1 MAQELEVNI
10 NESSFWTSNNE
21 VCPAQL
27 DENPENIT
35 QMDSYV
41 ADASQNDNFLSSWTE
56 DLPHLAGWKGSYVQI
71 DDFNTQDSSL
81 NAQNDKDIQKNKMI
95 VPLYER
101 GYPDFIGEGIFNDD
115 EEVKILSPQQ
125 AEQALDLP
133 RLAGQVS
140 FQKGAQ
146 EGDIPMDFSA
156 MSRNDNE
163 STQDS
168 SLNAQN
174 KKSPL
179 KTELQENLDLPNL
192 IISEIYRLWTTERIE
207 ITNLSDNDFSWKLSL
222 SWAKSSLYTKNLD
235 IPSYDS
241 IILADKAE
249 IWLINDEILAVNN
262 AWFNIADSDEISVS
276 LIYSWNEIDTF
287 NVDKS
292 VVSNNQIPTSKPR
305 PTFQK
310 IYDNWRKIQ
319 ITTEAD
325 SHNIT
330 WSFIANPWKIITKNW
345 NPWIWNW
352 PTDYPYNSENPW
364 TWEQTWSWN
373 NSWIWDETWTWDITW
388 AWDITWEDTDF
399 NLILSE
405 VFYDDDDEWIE
416 IFNIWN
422 GDFFWDLILSWNIFS
437 NDKTYTYQ
445 NIQIPAH
452 DFLIIADSNEMF
464 NFDWDVNILLNDGDF
479 PQFSIP
485 DDQEIQI
492 SLLLSWQQVDW
503 FFAHQ
508 YRVNKRDDYGVS
520 FHKILTQSWPI
531 ITRSVSNEDVNL
543 SDDTYNYANPWVLY
557 TYADEIVDYGISPED
572 SPQDDSSIA
581 DCSNVHE
588 DIMTISEVFR
598 WWSRYDPYV
607 EFSIHD
613 DIMYDY
619 DSLLLSWSL
628 LVQPIIIDLDR
639 ETETYDRE
647 KLQKNTR
654 LILTTKAWALTEA
667 GLITIVYHPDLEFN
681 YYSWE
686 LELYG
691 IDGQSRQVLDIVK
704 ITTWWLEKSNYHDGY
719 VHSCGDNMDNIDN
732 FSPGFDESALKYFS
746 TTSQYNE
753 KIVEKVKY
761 MWWWGGCSCPS
772 KTELCWISSW
782 NVVQTWNSV
791 QTWNVVSS
799 WTNVKDPESDT
810 PMDPSE
816 QTPQNDEN
824 TQDSSL
830 HSEWQDVK
838 IVSLEPKTPESIT
851 LQSFLTYDIDFK
863 NHNYY
868 LKTSTAT
875 TKKYIDWILY
885 SNTIDTFSKSF
896 WFVDAWACVYL
907 YSWDSKLDSYCYSSQ
922 KTEKEQ
928 KEEKSEPFNPS
939 DYQLSITHI
948 DYDPE
953 WSDSW
958 NESITIK
965 SNSSKSLDLS
975 KIKMKVNA
983 TNKKLTWILEPYST
997 TTLKWNFWFPN
1008 STKDNSDVVVILFY
1022 DNHIFSTYTYN
1033 PNKPKVEIPDW
1044 AVKVYS
1050 VIDGDTF
1057 RYRKEDWILQSV
1069 RLLGVDAPESN
1080 TARYRTTECFWKE
1093 AKNYLTNLI
1102 KNQYVTLEFD
1112 SNSAQSDAY
1121 GRMLAYVYLDW
1132 KLVNETLIAE
1142 WYAKEYTY
1150 KTAYSQQS
1158 VFKQAEENAKKS
1170 EKWLRSSAIC
1180 GKSIEEEPEAW
1191 GIDYEKLSI
1200 KISSVIYDPDGTD
1213 SWNEIVQL
1221 NVDNSQIS
1229 TVSSIDF
1236 SDNFSLTI
1244 FPRSEYSTWT
1254 TKTKKLSEFWNFDF
1268 SESPEITLKWN
1279 FWLPNNRATCVSLNQ
1294 WSYTFDTRCYNPN
1307 GPLSEEELVLS
1318 WQVSSSLPNVK
1329 IQSIIPNPSWKDSW
1343 KEEISLL
1350 RTPSQDFPES
1360 LNLLDLS
1367 PDFSLLINWK
1377 TKKKLVWNLVPNQKI
1392 TIKWSFSLPNSA
1404 SCVSLLYKWEEL
1416 DKFCYW
1422 KASDGMKFN
1431 SNNTLVREIPAEEL
1445 AIVKKI
1451 KLVRQ
1456 WDKLCVSY
1464 NKTQFSCKKIPNS
1477 TTEKNKKLLSMQNS
1491 YITQIQKYL
1500 KNNYSMLYYNSELKE
1515 YFDLYSLAKKTIKSW
1530 NYQFERNG
1538 KMIAVNDIDT
1548 LFSEKYELD
1557 SKDYFI
1563 SKNISSALLQFQDK
1577 YTNSLVEKSDLDFL
1591 SLAQ

>member
-1 MAQELEVNI
+1 MKNFRLIVALRLAIFPLILNLSFADELGIETENYVI
-10 NESSFWTSNNE
+10 S
-21 VCPAQL
+21 
-27 DENPENIT
+27 NPEGEKSIKQISINSSS
-35 QMDSYV
+35 QDP
-41 ADASQNDNFLSSWTE
+41 QNDN
-56 DLPHLAGWKGSYVQI
+56 D
-71 DDFNTQDSSL
+71 
-81 NAQNDKDIQKNKMI
+81 I

-101 GYPDFIGEGIFNDD
+101 GYGEAEGIFSD
-115 EEVKILSPQQ
+115 EEEILSPS
-125 AEQALDLP
+125 D
-133 RLAGQVS
+133 S
-140 FQKGAQ
+140 YFQKGAQ
-146 EGDIPMDFSA
+146 EV
-156 MSRNDNE
+156 N
-163 STQDS
+163 TQDFLS
-168 SLNAQN
+168 Q
-174 KKSPL
+174 
-179 KTELQENLDLPNL
+179 TELQENLELPNL
-192 IISEIYRLWTTERIE
+192 IISEVYRLWTTERIE
-207 ITNLSDNDFSWKLSL
+207 ITNISDKNFSWKLSL

-235 IPSYDS
+235 IPSYTS
-241 IILADKAE
+241 IILADKE
-249 IWLINDEILAVNN
+249 DIWLLNDENLVVNN
-262 AWFNIADSDEISVS
+262 AWFNIADSDEILIS
-276 LIYSWNEIDTF
+276 LTYSWNEIDTF

-292 VVSNNQIPTSKPR
+292 TVSNNQIPTSKPR

-310 IYDNWRKIQ
+310 IYNNWRETQ
-319 ITTEAD
+319 ITTELD

-330 WSFIANPWKIITKNW
+330 WNFIANPWKIIIKNW

-352 PTDYPYNSENPW
+352 PIDYPYNSDDSWSWDDSRTWTWNFEWTWYSENPW
-364 TWEQTWSWN
+364 TWDSNIPWSWDISWTWN
-373 NSWIWDETWTWDITW
+373 DSWIWN
-388 AWDITWEDTDF
+388 ITWENSDF

-405 VFYDDDDEWIE
+405 VFYDDEDEWIE
-416 IFNIWN
+416 IFNIWSW
-422 GDFFWDLILSWNIFS
+422 DFFWDLTLSWNIFS
-437 NDKTYTYQ
+437 DNKIHTYQ
-445 NIQIPAH
+445 NIQISAN

-464 NFDWDVNILLNDGDF
+464 NFDWNVNILLNEGEF
-479 PQFSIP
+479 PQLSIP

-492 SLLLSWQQVDW
+492 SLLLSWEKVDS
-503 FFAHQ
+503 FYAHQ

-531 ITRSVSNEDVNL
+531 ITRSASNEDVNL

-557 TYADEIVDYGISPED
+557 TTANEIIDYGISPED
-572 SPQDDSSIA
+572 SSQEEGSSTA

-588 DIMTISEVFR
+588 DIITISEVFR
-598 WWSRYDPYV
+598 WWSRYDPFV
-607 EFSIHD
+607 EFLIHE
-613 DIMYDY
+613 DIEYEY

-628 LVQPIIIDLDR
+628 LTQPITIDLDR

-654 LILTTKAWALTEA
+654 LILTTKAWDLTEA
-667 GLITIVYHPDLEFN
+667 GLITIVLHPDLNFN
-681 YYSWE
+681 YFSWE
-686 LELYG
+686 LKLYG

-704 ITTWWLEKSNYHDGY
+704 IKTWSLEKSNYHIGY
-719 VHSCGDNMDNIDN
+719 IHSCGDNMDNIDN

-746 TTSQYNE
+746 TTSKYNE
-753 KIVEKVKY
+753 KIIETVKY
-761 MWWWGGCSCPS
+761 VWWWGGCSCPS
-772 KTELCWISSW
+772 KTELCWTSSW
-782 NVVQTWNSV
+782 NVVQTGDNIL
-791 QTWNVVSS
+791 TWSQV
-799 WTNVKDPESDT
+799 
-810 PMDPSE
+810 
-816 QTPQNDEN
+816 
-824 TQDSSL
+824 DSSAEA
-830 HSEWQDVK
+830 SEWQTWSIENSLKQEIPEWQAIK
-838 IVSLEPKTPESIT
+838 IVSLEAKTPESIT
-851 LQSFLTYDIDFK
+851 LQSFLPYDIDFK

-875 TKKYIDWILY
+875 TKKYIDGILY

-896 WFVDAWACVYL
+896 WFVDAWACVYI

-922 KTEKEQ
+922 KTEKES
-928 KEEKSEPFNPS
+928 KEEKSDNFYPS

-948 DYDPE
+948 DYNPE

-958 NESITIK
+958 NETITIK

-983 TNKKLTWILEPYST
+983 TNKKLTWILEPYSSI
-997 TTLKWNFWFPN
+997 TLTWSFWFPN
-1008 STKDNSDVVVILFY
+1008 SSKDNSDVVVVLFY

-1033 PNKPKVEIPDW
+1033 PNKPKIEIPQW

-1050 VIDGDTF
+1050 IIDGDTF
-1057 RYRKEDWILQSV
+1057 RYRKEDWSLQSV

-1132 KLVNETLIAE
+1132 KLVNEALIAE

-1150 KTAYSQQS
+1150 KTPYSQQS
-1158 VFKQAEENAKKS
+1158 SFKQAEENAKRSK
-1170 EKWLRSSAIC
+1170 KWLRSSAVC

-1191 GIDYEKLSI
+1191 GVDYEKLSI

-1221 NVDNSQIS
+1221 IVDNSQVS

-1236 SDNFSLTI
+1236 SDDFSLTI
-1244 FPRSEYSTWT
+1244 FPRSEYSTWI
-1254 TKTKKLSEFWNFDF
+1254 TKTKKLSEFWIFDF
-1268 SESPEITLKWN
+1268 SESQEITLKWN

-1294 WSYTFDTRCYNPN
+1294 WGYTFDTRCYNPN
-1307 GPLSEEELVLS
+1307 GSLSEEELVLS
-1318 WQVSSSLPNVK
+1318 WQVSTSLPDVK

-1343 KEEISLL
+1343 KEEITLL
-1350 RTPSQDFPES
+1350 WSPSENSQS
-1360 LNLLDLS
+1360 MLDLS

-1377 TKKKLVWNLVPNQKI
+1377 TKKKLVWSLVPNQKI

-1422 KASDGMKFN
+1422 KASDGVKFN

-1451 KLVRQ
+1451 TLVKK
-1456 WDKLCVSY
+1456 WDKLCISY
-1464 NKTQFSCKKIPNS
+1464 NKTLFSCKSIPNS

-1491 YITQIQKYL
+1491 YIAEIQKYL

-1515 YFDLYSLAKKTIKSW
+1515 YFDLYSTAKKTIKSW
-1530 NYQFERNG
+1530 NYQFKRNW
-1538 KMIAVNDIDT
+1538 KTVPVNDITT
-1548 LFSEKYELD
+1548 LFPDKYELD
-1557 SKDYFI
+1557 SKEYFI
-1563 SKNISSALLQFQDK
+1563 TKIQSLIPEEISSTLLQFQDK
-1577 YTNSLVEKSDLDFL
+1577 YTNLLVEKSNLDFL
-1591 SLAQ
+1591 SLAE

>member
-1 MAQELEVNI
+1 MKTFRLIVAIRLALFPLIFNLSIAQEVEVNTENFEI
-10 NESSFWTSNNE
+10 FWTETVVLESNTS
-21 VCPAQL
+21 V
-27 DENPENIT
+27 
-35 QMDSYV
+35 
-41 ADASQNDNFLSSWTE
+41 
-56 DLPHLAGWKGSYVQI
+56 
-71 DDFNTQDSSL
+71 DSSL
-81 NAQNDKDIQKNKMI
+81 RSEWQEDVDQ
-95 VPLYER
+95 P
-101 GYPDFIGEGIFNDD
+101 
-115 EEVKILSPQQ
+115 LSPQQ
-125 AEQALDLP
+125 AEQASDSSPSKEQNSESEVFSPDRGSGEAERIFSDEEEILSHQLAEQASDLP

-140 FQKGAQ
+140 FKKGAQ
-146 EGDIPMDFSA
+146 EVD
-156 MSRNDNE
+156 
-163 STQDS
+163 TQDS
-168 SLNAQN
+168 PAENLELQIPPL
-174 KKSPL
+174 SPL
-179 KTELQENLDLPNL
+179 IEGGQYVPNL

-207 ITNLSDNDFSWKLSL
+207 ITNISDENFSWKLSL

-235 IPSYDS
+235 IPSYTS
-241 IILADKAE
+241 IILADKE
-249 IWLINDEILAVNN
+249 DIWLFNDENLVVNN
-262 AWFNIADSDEISVS
+262 AWFNIADSDEISIS
-276 LIYSWNEIDTF
+276 LIFSWIEIDTF

-310 IYDNWRKIQ
+310 IYDNWREVQ
-319 ITTEAD
+319 ITTQSD
-325 SHNIT
+325 SYNIT
-330 WSFIANPWKIITKNW
+330 WNFIANPWKIIIKNW

-352 PTDYPYNSENPW
+352 PTDHPYNSENPW
-364 TWEQTWSWN
+364 TWDSNISWSWDIPWTWN
-373 NSWIWDETWTWDITW
+373 DSWI
-388 AWDITWEDTDF
+388 WDITWEDSDF
-399 NLILSE
+399 NLIISE

-422 GDFFWDLILSWNIFS
+422 WDFFWDLILSWNIFS
-437 NDKTYTYQ
+437 NDKIHTYQ

-464 NFDWDVNILLNDGDF
+464 DFSSTHDWNVNILLNEGEF

-492 SLLLSWQQVDW
+492 SLSFSWQQIDS
-503 FFAHQ
+503 FYAHQ

-520 FHKILTQSWPI
+520 FHKILAQSWPI
-531 ITRSVSNEDVNL
+531 ITRSASNEDVNL

-557 TYADEIVDYGISPED
+557 TTANEIIDYGISPED
-572 SPQDDSSIA
+572 SPQENDFPVA
-581 DCSNVHE
+581 DCSNVRW
-588 DIMTISEVFR
+588 DIITISEVFR
-598 WWSRYDPYV
+598 WWSRYDPFV
-607 EFSIHD
+607 EFLIHE
-613 DIMYDY
+613 DIEYEY

-628 LVQPIIIDLDR
+628 LTQPITIDLDR

-667 GLITIVYHPDLEFN
+667 GLITIVLHPDLEFN
-681 YYSWE
+681 SFSWE

-704 ITTWWLEKSNYHDGY
+704 IGAWLSEKSTYTEGY
-719 VHSCGDNMDNIDN
+719 NHRCWIIMDNVMD

-746 TTSQYNE
+746 TTSKYNE
-753 KIVEKVKY
+753 KIIETVKY
-761 MWWWGGCSCPS
+761 IWWGGCSCPS
-772 KTELCWISSW
+772 KRELCW
-782 NVVQTWNSV
+782 NAVETWDAQQPLSP
-791 QTWNVVSS
+791 QQA
-799 WTNVKDPESDT
+799 
-810 PMDPSE
+810 E
-816 QTPQNDEN
+816 QAS
-824 TQDSSL
+824 DSSPSREQNTPFTG
-830 HSEWQDVK
+830 SEISPLTGGVSQSDEGVDTQIK

-851 LQSFLTYDIDFK
+851 LQSFLPYDIDFK

-907 YSWDSKLDSYCYSSQ
+907 YSGDNQLDSYCYSS
-922 KTEKEQ
+922 KTPEKET
-928 KEEKSEPFNPS
+928 KEEKSDNFNPS

-958 NESITIK
+958 NETITIK
-965 SNSSKSLDLS
+965 SNSSKLLDLS

-983 TNKKLTWILEPYST
+983 TNKKLTWILEPYSSI
-997 TTLKWNFWFPN
+997 TLTWSFWFPN
-1008 STKDNSDVVVILFY
+1008 SSKDNSDVVVILFY
-1022 DNHIFSTYTYN
+1022 DNYIFSTYTYN
-1033 PNKPKVEIPDW
+1033 PNKPKIEIPDW

-1057 RYRKEDWILQSV
+1057 RYRKEDWTLQSV

-1150 KTAYSQQS
+1150 KTSYTQQS
-1158 VFKQAEENAKKS
+1158 VFKQAEENAKRS

-1200 KISSVIYDPDGTD
+1200 KISNIIYDPDWTD

-1221 NVDNSQIS
+1221 SVDNSQIS

-1236 SDNFSLTI
+1236 SDDFSLTI

-1254 TKTKKLSEFWNFDF
+1254 TKTKKLSEFWLFNL

-1307 GPLSEEELVLS
+1307 GSLSEEELVFS
-1318 WQVSSSLPNVK
+1318 WQVSSSLPDVK
-1329 IQSIIPNPSWKDSW
+1329 IKSIFPNPSWKDSW

-1350 RTPSQDFPES
+1350 WTPSQDFPES
-1360 LNLLDLS
+1360 LNMLNLS

-1416 DKFCYW
+1416 DNFCYW
-1422 KASDGMKFN
+1422 KASDGVKFN

-1451 KLVRQ
+1451 TLVKK
-1456 WDKLCVSY
+1456 WDKLCISY
-1464 NKTQFSCKKIPNS
+1464 NKTLFSCKSIPNS

-1491 YITQIQKYL
+1491 YIAEIQKYL

-1515 YFDLYSLAKKTIKSW
+1515 YFDLYSTAKKTIKSW
-1530 NYQFERNG
+1530 DYQFKRNW
-1538 KMIAVNDIDT
+1538 KIIAVNDIVA
-1548 LFSEKYELD
+1548 LFSDKYEMD
-1557 SKDYFI
+1557 SKEYFI
-1563 SKNISSALLQFQDK
+1563 SKIQSLLPETISSALLQFQDK
-1577 YTNSLVEKSDLDFL
+1577 YTNSLLEKSDLDFL
-1591 SLAQ
+1591 SLNK

>member
-1 MAQELEVNI
+1 M
-10 NESSFWTSNNE
+10 SDNE
-21 VCPAQL
+21 VCSAQL
-27 DENPENIT
+27 DENPRNETLMDYSDEASEWQGDLELDISNVYSASGDSEKSIEQVEGNI
-35 QMDSYV
+35 Q
-41 ADASQNDNFLSSWTE
+41 
-56 DLPHLAGWKGSYVQI
+56 
-71 DDFNTQDSSL
+71 
-81 NAQNDKDIQKNKMI
+81 
-95 VPLYER
+95 
-101 GYPDFIGEGIFNDD
+101 
-115 EEVKILSPQQ
+115 
-125 AEQALDLP
+125 
-133 RLAGQVS
+133 
-140 FQKGAQ
+140 
-146 EGDIPMDFSA
+146 MDFSA
-156 MSRNDNE
+156 IPRNDNE

-174 KKSPL
+174 DKSPL
-179 KTELQENLDLPNL
+179 QSEWQENLDLPSL
-192 IISEIYRLWTTERIE
+192 IISEVYRLWTTERIE
-207 ITNLSDNDFSWKLSL
+207 ITNISEEDFSWKLSL
-222 SWAKSSLYTKNLD
+222 SWVKSSLYTKNLD
-235 IPSYDS
+235 IPSYAS
-241 IILADKAE
+241 IILADKTE
-249 IWLINDEILAVNN
+249 IWLINDEILSVNN

-276 LIYSWNEIDTF
+276 LMFSWIEIDTF

-310 IYDNWRKIQ
+310 IYNNWRETQ
-319 ITTEAD
+319 ITTELD

-330 WSFIANPWKIITKNW
+330 WNFIANPWKIIIKNW

-364 TWEQTWSWN
+364 TWDSNIPWTWS
-373 NSWIWDETWTWDITW
+373 NSWIWDETWWDM
-388 AWDITWEDTDF
+388 TWEDSDF
-399 NLILSE
+399 NLIISE
-405 VFYDDDDEWIE
+405 VFYDDKDERIE

-422 GDFFWDLILSWNIFS
+422 GDFLWDLTLSWNIFS
-437 NDKTYTYQ
+437 DNKNYTYQ
-445 NIQIPAH
+445 NIQIPAN

-464 NFDWDVNILLNDGDF
+464 DFDWDVNILLNEGEF

-492 SLLLSWQQVDW
+492 SLIFSWQQIDS

-508 YRVNKRDDYGVS
+508 YWVNKRDDYWVS
-520 FHKILTQSWPI
+520 FHKILTQNWPV
-531 ITRSVSNEDVNL
+531 ITWSLSNDDANL
-543 SDDTYNYANPWVLY
+543 SEDTYNSANPWVLY
-557 TYADEIVDYGISPED
+557 TYADEIIDYGISPEN
-572 SPQDDSSIA
+572 SPQEDNSSTA

-588 DIMTISEVFR
+588 DIITISEIFR

-607 EFSIHD
+607 EFLIHE
-613 DIMYDY
+613 DIEYEY

-628 LVQPIIIDLDR
+628 LTQPITIDLDR

-654 LILTTKAWALTEA
+654 LILTTKAWDLTEA
-667 GLITIVYHPDLEFN
+667 GLITIVLHPDLNFN
-681 YYSWE
+681 SFSWE

-691 IDGQSRQVLDIVK
+691 IDGQSRQVLDIAK
-704 ITTWWLEKSNYHDGY
+704 IGAWVSEKSTYTKGY
-719 VHSCGDNMDNIDN
+719 SHQCWIIMDNVMD

-761 MWWWGGCSCPS
+761 VWWWGGCSCPS
-772 KTELCWISSW
+772 KDELCWTTTW
-782 NVVQTWNSV
+782 NVVQTWDMV
-791 QTWNVVSS
+791 WTW
-799 WTNVKDPESDT
+799 
-810 PMDPSE
+810 
-816 QTPQNDEN
+816 N

-830 HSEWQDVK
+830 HSEWQSWSIVDSSEQVLQNDGKQIK

-851 LQSFLTYDIDFK
+851 LQSFLPYDIDFK

-875 TKKYIDWILY
+875 TKKYIDGILY

-896 WFVDAWACVYL
+896 WFVDAWACVYF
-907 YSWDSKLDSYCYSSQ
+907 YSWDIQLDSYCYSSQ
-922 KTEKEQ
+922 KTEKET
-928 KEEKSEPFNPS
+928 KEEKSDNFNPS
-939 DYQLSITHI
+939 DYQISITHI

-953 WSDSW
+953 WSDGW
-958 NESITIK
+958 NETITIQSK
-965 SNSSKSLDLS
+965 SSKSLDLS
-975 KIKMKVNA
+975 KIKMKVNT
-983 TNKKLTWILEPYST
+983 TNKKLTWILEPYSSL
-997 TTLKWNFWFPN
+997 TLTWSFWFPN

-1033 PNKPKVEIPDW
+1033 PNKPKIKIPEW

-1057 RYRKEDWILQSV
+1057 RYRKEDWTLQSV

-1093 AKNYLTNLI
+1093 SKNYLTNLL

-1112 SNSAQSDAY
+1112 SNSASSDAY
-1121 GRMLAYVYLDW
+1121 GRMLAYVYLDE

-1150 KTAYSQQS
+1150 KTSYTQQS
-1158 VFKQAEENAKKS
+1158 AFKQAEENAKKS
-1170 EKWLRSSAIC
+1170 EKWLRSSSIC

-1191 GIDYEKLSI
+1191 GVDYEKLSI
-1200 KISSVIYDPDGTD
+1200 KISNVIYDPDGTD

-1236 SDNFSLTI
+1236 SDDFSLII

-1254 TKTKKLSEFWNFDF
+1254 TKTKKLSEFWIFDL

-1279 FWLPNNRATCVSLNQ
+1279 FWLPNNRATCVNLNQ

-1307 GPLSEEELVLS
+1307 GSLSEEELIFS
-1318 WQVSSSLPNVK
+1318 WQVSYLLPDVK
-1329 IQSIIPNPSWKDSW
+1329 IKSIIPNPSWKDSW

-1360 LNLLDLS
+1360 LNLLDLRE
-1367 PDFSLLINWK
+1367 DFSLLINWK
-1377 TKKKLVWNLVPNQKI
+1377 TKKKLVWNLVPNQRI

-1404 SCVSLLYKWEEL
+1404 SCISLLYKWEEL
-1416 DKFCYW
+1416 DNFCYW
-1422 KASDGMKFN
+1422 KASDGVKFN
-1431 SNNTLVREIPAEEL
+1431 SNNTSVREIQAEEL
-1445 AIVKKI
+1445 SIVKKI
-1451 KLVRQ
+1451 TLVKK

-1464 NKTQFSCKKIPNS
+1464 NKTLFSCKSIPNS

-1491 YITQIQKYL
+1491 YIAEIQKYL

-1515 YFDLYSLAKKTIKSW
+1515 YFDLYTTAKKTIKSW
-1530 NYQFERNG
+1530 DYQFEWG
-1538 KMIAVNDIDT
+1538 WKIIPVNDIDT
-1548 LFSEKYELD
+1548 LFSDKYDMD

-1563 SKNISSALLQFQDK
+1563 SKIQSLLPENISSALLQFQDK
-1577 YTNSLVEKSDLDFL
+1577 YTNLLVEKSDLDFL
-1591 SLAQ
+1591 SLNK

>member
-1 MAQELEVNI
+1 MKTFRLIVAIRLAFFPLIFNLSIAQEVEIIPDDYVISTLNEVNEEKSTEQI
-10 NESSFWTSNNE
+10 DGEI
-21 VCPAQL
+21 P
-27 DENPENIT
+27 
-35 QMDSYV
+35 MDSH
-41 ADASQNDNFLSSWTE
+41 ASFHSAQNDSE
-56 DLPHLAGWKGSYVQI
+56 
-71 DDFNTQDSSL
+71 NTQDSSL
-81 NAQNDKDIQKNKMI
+81 NSEWHGDVDQ
-95 VPLYER
+95 P
-101 GYPDFIGEGIFNDD
+101 
-115 EEVKILSPQQ
+115 LSPQQ
-125 AEQALDLP
+125 AEQASDSSPSKEQNSESEVFSPDRGSGEAEGIFSKEEKILSP
-133 RLAGQVS
+133 SNSS
-140 FQKGAQ
+140 FQKGVQ
-146 EGDIPMDFSA
+146 EFDTKDFPAENLELQIPP
-156 MSRNDNE
+156 
-163 STQDS
+163 
-168 SLNAQN
+168 L
-174 KKSPL
+174 SPL
-179 KTELQENLDLPNL
+179 IEGGQYVPNL
-192 IISEIYRLWTTERIE
+192 VISEVYRLWTTERIE
-207 ITNLSDNDFSWKLSL
+207 ITNLSDKDFSWKLSL
-222 SWAKSSLYTKNLD
+222 SWAKSSLYSKNLD
-235 IPSYDS
+235 IPSYAS

-249 IWLINDEILAVNN
+249 IWLINNEILAVNN
-262 AWFNIADSDEISVS
+262 AWFNISDSDEIVIS

-292 VVSNNQIPTSKPR
+292 AVSNNQIPTTKPR

-310 IYDNWRKIQ
+310 IFNDWREIQ
-319 ITTEAD
+319 ITSETD
-325 SHNIT
+325 SYNIS
-330 WSFIANPWKIITKNW
+330 WFIANPWKIVVQSW

-364 TWEQTWSWN
+364 TWDSNISWTWDTSWTWTD
-373 NSWIWDETWTWDITW
+373 SWTWDITW
-388 AWDITWEDTDF
+388 EDADF
-399 NLILSE
+399 NLIISE
-405 VFYDDDDEWIE
+405 VFYDDEDERIE

-422 GDFFWDLILSWNIFS
+422 GEFFWDLILSWNIFS
-437 NDKTYTYQ
+437 DNKIHTYQ

-464 NFDWDVNILLNDGDF
+464 NFDWNVNILLNEGEF
-479 PQFSIP
+479 PEFSIP

-492 SLLLSWQQVDW
+492 SLLLSWQQIDW
-503 FFAHQ
+503 FYAHK

-520 FHKILTQSWPI
+520 FHKILTQSWPV

-557 TYADEIVDYGISPED
+557 MTANEIIDYWISPED
-572 SPQDDSSIA
+572 SSQENDFPVA
-581 DCSNVHE
+581 DCSNVRW
-588 DIMTISEVFR
+588 DIITISEVFR
-598 WWSRYDPYV
+598 WWSRYDPFV
-607 EFSIHD
+607 EFLIHE
-613 DIMYDY
+613 DIEYDY

-628 LVQPIIIDLDR
+628 LTQPIIIDLDR

-667 GLITIVYHPDLEFN
+667 GLITIVLHPDLNFN
-681 YYSWE
+681 SFSWE

-691 IDGQSRQVLDIVK
+691 IDGQSRQLLDIVK
-704 ITTWWLEKSNYHDGY
+704 IENWLPEKSTYTAGSNHR
-719 VHSCGDNMDNIDN
+719 CWIIMDNVMD

-746 TTSQYNE
+746 TTSKYNE

-761 MWWWGGCSCPS
+761 VWWWGGCSCPS
-772 KTELCWISSW
+772 KEELCWINLW
-782 NVVQTWNSV
+782 NAVQTGGNIF
-791 QTWNVVSS
+791 TWSQV
-799 WTNVKDPESDT
+799 
-810 PMDPSE
+810 
-816 QTPQNDEN
+816 
-824 TQDSSL
+824 DSSAEA
-830 HSEWQDVK
+830 SEWQTWSQEILSPSDSSFQKGAQIK
-838 IVSLEPKTPESIT
+838 IVSLEPKSPESIT
-851 LQSFLTYDIDFK
+851 LQSFLPYDIDFK

-875 TKKYIDWILY
+875 TKKYIDGILY

-907 YSWDSKLDSYCYSSQ
+907 YSGDNQLDSYCYSS
-922 KTEKEQ
+922 KTPEKET
-928 KEEKSEPFNPS
+928 KEEKSESFNPS

-958 NESITIK
+958 NETITIK

-983 TNKKLTWILEPYST
+983 TNKKLTWILEPYSSI
-997 TTLKWNFWFPN
+997 TLTWSFWFPN
-1008 STKDNSDVVVILFY
+1008 SSKDNSDVVVILFY

-1033 PNKPKVEIPDW
+1033 PNKPKIKIPEW

-1057 RYRKEDWILQSV
+1057 RYRKEDWTLQSV

-1112 SNSAQSDAY
+1112 ETAASSDAY

-1150 KTAYSQQS
+1150 KTSYTQQS
-1158 VFKQAEENAKKS
+1158 AFKQAEENAKKA
-1170 EKWLRSSAIC
+1170 EKWLRSTAIC
-1180 GKSIEEEPEAW
+1180 GKSIEEEPDAW

-1200 KISSVIYDPDGTD
+1200 KILSVDYDPDGTD

-1221 NVDNSQIS
+1221 SVDNSQIS

-1236 SDNFSLTI
+1236 SDDFSLTI

-1254 TKTKKLSEFWNFDF
+1254 TKSKKLTELGIFDI

-1307 GPLSEEELVLS
+1307 GSLSEEELIFS
-1318 WQVSSSLPNVK
+1318 WQVSSSLPDVK
-1329 IQSIIPNPSWKDSW
+1329 IKSIVPNPSWKDSW
-1343 KEEISLL
+1343 KEEVSLL
-1350 RTPSQDFPES
+1350 WTPSQDFPES
-1360 LNLLDLS
+1360 LNMLNLS

-1392 TIKWSFSLPNSA
+1392 IIKWSFSLPNSA

-1416 DKFCYW
+1416 DNFCYW
-1422 KASDGMKFN
+1422 KASDGVKFN
-1431 SNNTLVREIPAEEL
+1431 SNNTSVREIPAEEL

-1451 KLVRQ
+1451 TLVRQ
-1456 WDKLCVSY
+1456 WDKLCISY
-1464 NKTQFSCKKIPNS
+1464 NKTKFSCKSIPNS

-1491 YITQIQKYL
+1491 YIAEIQKYL
-1500 KNNYSMLYYNSELKE
+1500 KNNYSMLYYNSQLKE
-1515 YFDLYSLAKKTIKSW
+1515 YFDLYSTAKKTIKSW
-1530 NYQFERNG
+1530 DYQFERNW
-1538 KMIAVNDIDT
+1538 KIIPVNNIVT
-1548 LFSEKYELD
+1548 LFSDKYEMD
-1557 SKDYFI
+1557 SKEYFI
-1563 SKNISSALLQFQDK
+1563 SKIHSLLPETISSALLQFQDK
-1577 YTNSLVEKSDLDFL
+1577 YTNSLLEKSDLDFL
-1591 SLAQ
+1591 SLNK

>member
-1 MAQELEVNI
+1 MKILRLVVALRLAIFPLIFNLSIAQEVEVNTENFEI
-10 NESSFWTSNNE
+10 FWTETVVLESNTS
-21 VCPAQL
+21 V
-27 DENPENIT
+27 
-35 QMDSYV
+35 
-41 ADASQNDNFLSSWTE
+41 
-56 DLPHLAGWKGSYVQI
+56 
-71 DDFNTQDSSL
+71 DSSL
-81 NAQNDKDIQKNKMI
+81 RSEWHGDVDQ
-95 VPLYER
+95 PLS
-101 GYPDFIGEGIFNDD
+101 
-115 EEVKILSPQQ
+115 LQQ
-125 AEQALDLP
+125 AEQASDSSP
-133 RLAGQVS
+133 SKEQNSESEVFSPDRGSGEA
-140 FQKGAQ
+140 
-146 EGDIPMDFSA
+146 EGVDDDIPMNFPL
-156 MSRNDNE
+156 
-163 STQDS
+163 S
-168 SLNAQN
+168 S
-174 KKSPL
+174 
-179 KTELQENLDLPNL
+179 EWQEKFDLPNL
-192 IISEIYRLWTTERIE
+192 VISEVYRLWTTERIE
-207 ITNLSDNDFSWKLSL
+207 ITNLSDEDFSWKLSL

-235 IPSYDS
+235 IPSYAS

-249 IWLINDEILAVNN
+249 IWLINDENLSVNN

-276 LIYSWNEIDTF
+276 LMFSWIEIDTF

-310 IYDNWRKIQ
+310 IYDNWREIQ

-330 WSFIANPWKIITKNW
+330 WSFIANPWKIIIKNW

-352 PTDYPYNSENPW
+352 PTDYPYNSDDSWNWDDSWTWTWSYEWTWNSENPW
-364 TWEQTWSWN
+364 SWDNPWIWTWDSNIPWTWS
-373 NSWIWDETWTWDITW
+373 NSWIWDETWT
-388 AWDITWEDTDF
+388 WDITWEDTDF

-422 GDFFWDLILSWNIFS
+422 GDFFWDLTLSWDIFS
-437 NDKTYTYQ
+437 NDKIYTYQ

-464 NFDWDVNILLNDGDF
+464 DFSSTHDWNVNILLNEWNY
-479 PQFSIP
+479 PQFFIS
-485 DDQEIQI
+485 DTDEIQI
-492 SLLLSWQQVDW
+492 SLIFSWQQIDW

-508 YRVNKRDDYGVS
+508 YRVNKRDDYWVS
-520 FHKILTQSWPI
+520 FHKILTQNWPV
-531 ITRSVSNEDVNL
+531 ITRSLSNDDANL
-543 SDDTYNYANPWVLY
+543 SEDTYNSANPWVLY
-557 TYADEIVDYGISPED
+557 TYADEIIDYGISPEN
-572 SPQDDSSIA
+572 SPQEDNSSTA
-581 DCSNVHE
+581 DCSNARN
-588 DIMTISEVFR
+588 DIMTISEIFR

-607 EFSIHD
+607 EFSIHE
-613 DIMYDY
+613 DIEYDY

-639 ETETYDRE
+639 ETESYDRE

-654 LILTTKAWALTEA
+654 LILTTKVWDLTEA
-667 GLITIVYHPDLEFN
+667 GLITIVLHPDLEFN
-681 YYSWE
+681 SFSWE

-704 ITTWWLEKSNYHDGY
+704 IENWLPEKSTYTAGSNHR
-719 VHSCGDNMDNIDN
+719 CWIIMDNVMD

-746 TTSQYNE
+746 TTSKYNE

-761 MWWWGGCSCPS
+761 VWWWGGCSCPS
-772 KTELCWISSW
+772 KEELCWINSW
-782 NVVQTWNSV
+782 NVVQTGAME
-791 QTWNVVSS
+791 T
-799 WTNVKDPESDT
+799 
-810 PMDPSE
+810 
-816 QTPQNDEN
+816 TPQPSAAPLTGSEISPMTGGVSQSDEGVD
-824 TQDSSL
+824 TK
-830 HSEWQDVK
+830 WQAIK
-838 IVSLEPKTPESIT
+838 IVSLEPKSPESIT
-851 LQSFLTYDIDFK
+851 LQSFLPYDIDFK

-868 LKTSTAT
+868 LKTSTAS
-875 TKKYIDWILY
+875 TKKYIDGILY

-907 YSWDSKLDSYCYSSQ
+907 YSWDSKLDSYCYSSE

-928 KEEKSEPFNPS
+928 KEEKIESFNPS
-939 DYQLSITHI
+939 DYQISITHI

-958 NESITIK
+958 NETITIQ
-965 SNSSKSLDLS
+965 SNTSKSLDLS

-1022 DNHIFSTYTYN
+1022 DNYIFSTYTYN
-1033 PNKPKVEIPDW
+1033 PNKPKIEIPDW

-1057 RYRKEDWILQSV
+1057 RYRKEDWTLQSV
-1069 RLLGVDAPESN
+1069 RLIGVDAPESN

-1112 SNSAQSDAY
+1112 ETAAQSDAY

-1132 KLVNETLIAE
+1132 KLINEMLIAE
-1142 WYAKEYTY
+1142 WYVKEYTY
-1150 KTAYSQQS
+1150 KSSYTHQS
-1158 VFKQAEENAKKS
+1158 VFKQAEENAKRS
-1170 EKWLRSSAIC
+1170 EKWLRSSVIC

-1221 NVDNSQIS
+1221 NVDNSQVS

-1236 SDNFSLTI
+1236 SDDFSLTI
-1244 FPRSEYSTWT
+1244 FPRSEYATWT
-1254 TKTKKLSEFWNFDF
+1254 TKTKKLSEFWIFDF

-1307 GPLSEEELVLS
+1307 GSLSEEELVFS
-1318 WQVSSSLPNVK
+1318 WQVSSSLPDVK
-1329 IQSIIPNPSWKDSW
+1329 IKSIVPNPSWKDSW
-1343 KEEISLL
+1343 KEEVSLL

-1422 KASDGMKFN
+1422 KAFDGVKFN
-1431 SNNTLVREIPAEEL
+1431 SNNTSVREIPAEEL
-1445 AIVKKI
+1445 SIVKKI
-1451 KLVRQ
+1451 TLVKK

-1464 NKTQFSCKKIPNS
+1464 NKTLFSCKSIPNS

-1491 YITQIQKYL
+1491 YISEIQKYL

-1515 YFDLYSLAKKTIKSW
+1515 YFDLYTTAKKTIKSW
-1530 NYQFERNG
+1530 DYSLSWKWKE
-1538 KMIAVNDIDT
+1538 IAIN
-1548 LFSEKYELD
+1548 
-1557 SKDYFI
+1557 
-1563 SKNISSALLQFQDK
+1563 NISSLFDKQYEMDAQSYFIDQITNLLPDTINEWVNYLIENHFWN
-1577 YTNSLVEKSDLDFL
+1577 NSELERLW
-1591 SLAQ
+1591 

>member
-1 MAQELEVNI
+1 MIVATRLALFPLIFNLSIAQKLEISTENSVI
-10 NESSFWTSNNE
+10 LNESEKSTE
-21 VCPAQL
+21 QVDGEIP
-27 DENPENIT
+27 
-35 QMDSYV
+35 MDSH
-41 ADASQNDNFLSSWTE
+41 ASFYSAQNDRE
-56 DLPHLAGWKGSYVQI
+56 
-71 DDFNTQDSSL
+71 NTQDSSV
-81 NAQNDKDIQKNKMI
+81 NASEWQEDVGLVISNVYSTSVDSEKFTEQVEGNIQ
-95 VPLYER
+95 
-101 GYPDFIGEGIFNDD
+101 
-115 EEVKILSPQQ
+115 
-125 AEQALDLP
+125 
-133 RLAGQVS
+133 
-140 FQKGAQ
+140 
-146 EGDIPMDFSA
+146 MDFSA
-156 MSRNDNE
+156 MPWNDNE

-168 SLNAQN
+168 SLDAQN
-174 KKSPL
+174 EKSPL
-179 KTELQENLDLPNL
+179 QTEWQENLDLPNL

-207 ITNLSDNDFSWKLSL
+207 ITNLSDKDFSWKLSL

-235 IPSYDS
+235 IPSYAS
-241 IILADKAE
+241 IILADKVE
-249 IWLINDEILAVNN
+249 IWLINDENLSVNN

-276 LIYSWNEIDTF
+276 LMFSWIEIDTF

-310 IYDNWRKIQ
+310 FYNNWREIQ
-319 ITTEAD
+319 VTTESD
-325 SHNIT
+325 SYNIT
-330 WSFIANPWKIITKNW
+330 WNFIANPWKIIIKSW
-345 NPWIWNW
+345 KPWIWNW
-352 PTDYPYNSENPW
+352 PTDYPYSSDDSWNWDDSWTWTWSSEWTWNTENP
-364 TWEQTWSWN
+364 
-373 NSWIWDETWTWDITW
+373 WIWDETWTWDTSWTW
-388 AWDITWEDTDF
+388 TDSWTWDITWENSDF

-422 GDFFWDLILSWNIFS
+422 GDFFWDLTISWNIFPD
-437 NDKTYTYQ
+437 NTNYIYQ

-464 NFDWDVNILLNDGDF
+464 DFSSTHDWNVNILLNEWNY
-479 PQFSIP
+479 PRFSIS
-485 DDQEIQI
+485 DTEEIQI
-492 SLLLSWQQVDW
+492 SLFFSWQQVDS
-503 FFAHQ
+503 FYAHQ

-520 FHKILTQSWPI
+520 FHKILTQNWPI
-531 ITRSVSNEDVNL
+531 ITWSASNEDINL

-557 TYADEIVDYGISPED
+557 TTADEIIDYGISPED
-572 SPQDDSSIA
+572 SPQEDFFIA
-581 DCSNVHE
+581 DCSNARK
-588 DIMTISEVFR
+588 DIMTISEVFW
-598 WWSRYDPYV
+598 WWSRYDPFV
-607 EFSIHD
+607 EFSIHE

-628 LVQPIIIDLDR
+628 LTQSITIDLDR
-639 ETETYDRE
+639 ETESYDRE
-647 KLQKNTR
+647 KLQKNTK
-654 LILTTKAWALTEA
+654 LILTTKVWDLTEA

-681 YYSWE
+681 YFSWE

-691 IDGQSRQVLDIVK
+691 IDGQSRQVLDIIK
-704 ITTWWLEKSNYHDGY
+704 ITTWSLEKSNYHEGY

-761 MWWWGGCSCPS
+761 VWWWGGCSCPS
-772 KTELCWISSW
+772 REELCWTSSW
-782 NVVQTWNSV
+782 NVVQTGDIIW
-791 QTWNVVSS
+791 TWS
-799 WTNVKDPESDT
+799 
-810 PMDPSE
+810 
-816 QTPQNDEN
+816 

-830 HSEWQDVK
+830 HSEWQSWSIVDSSEQAPQNDGKQIK

-851 LQSFLTYDIDFK
+851 LQSFLPYDIDFK

-875 TKKYIDWILY
+875 TKKYIDGILY

-907 YSWDSKLDSYCYSSQ
+907 YSWDIQLDSYCYSS
-922 KTEKEQ
+922 KTSEKET
-928 KEEKSEPFNPS
+928 KEEKSESFNPS

-958 NESITIK
+958 NETITIQ

-983 TNKKLTWILEPYST
+983 TTKKISWILEPYST
-997 TTLKWNFWFPN
+997 LTLKWNFWFPN

-1033 PNKPKVEIPDW
+1033 PNKPKVEIPQW

-1057 RYRKEDWILQSV
+1057 RYRKEDWNLQSV
-1069 RLLGVDAPESN
+1069 RLLWVDAPESN

-1093 AKNYLTNLI
+1093 AKNYLTNLL

-1121 GRMLAYVYLDW
+1121 GRMLAYVYLDG

-1150 KTAYSQQS
+1150 KTSYTYQS
-1158 VFKQAEENAKKS
+1158 TFKQAEENAKRS

-1180 GKSIEEEPEAW
+1180 GKSIEEEPEAR
-1191 GIDYEKLSI
+1191 GVDYEKISI

-1221 NVDNSQIS
+1221 NVDNSQIY

-1236 SDNFSLTI
+1236 SDDFSLTI

-1254 TKTKKLSEFWNFDF
+1254 TKTKKLSEFWIFDL
-1268 SESPEITLKWN
+1268 SKSSEITLKWN

-1307 GPLSEEELVLS
+1307 GSLSDEELVFL
-1318 WQVSSSLPNVK
+1318 WQVSTSLPNVK
-1329 IQSIIPNPSWKDSW
+1329 IKSIIPNPSWKDSW

-1377 TKKKLVWNLVPNQKI
+1377 TKKKLVWSLTPNQKI

-1416 DKFCYW
+1416 DNFCYW
-1422 KASDGMKFN
+1422 KASDGVRFN

-1451 KLVRQ
+1451 TLVKK

-1464 NKTQFSCKKIPNS
+1464 NKTLFSCKSIPNS

-1491 YITQIQKYL
+1491 YITEIQKYL
-1500 KNNYSMLYYNSELKE
+1500 KNNYSTLYYNSELKE
-1515 YFDLYSLAKKTIKSW
+1515 YFDLYTTAKKTIKSW
-1530 NYQFERNG
+1530 NYQFERNW
-1538 KMIAVNDIDT
+1538 KIIPVNDIVT
-1548 LFSEKYELD
+1548 LFSDKYEMN
-1557 SKDYFI
+1557 SKEYFI
-1563 SKNISSALLQFQDK
+1563 SKIQSLLPENISSALLQFQDK
-1577 YTNSLVEKSDLDFL
+1577 YTNSLIEKSDLNFL
-1591 SLAQ
+1591 SLNQ

>member
-1 MAQELEVNI
+1 MKTFRLIVVIRLAFFPLIFNLSIAQEVEIIPDDYVISTLNEVNEEKSTEQI
-10 NESSFWTSNNE
+10 DGEI
-21 VCPAQL
+21 P
-27 DENPENIT
+27 
-35 QMDSYV
+35 MDSH
-41 ADASQNDNFLSSWTE
+41 ASFHSAQNDSE
-56 DLPHLAGWKGSYVQI
+56 
-71 DDFNTQDSSL
+71 NTQDSSL
-81 NAQNDKDIQKNKMI
+81 NTQKDKDIQESKII
-95 VPLYER
+95 VPIYER
-101 GYPDFIGEGIFNDD
+101 GYGEAEGIFSG
-115 EEVKILSPQQ
+115 EEEILSSKLT
-125 AEQALDLP
+125 EQASDSL
-133 RLAGQVS
+133 
-140 FQKGAQ
+140 FQKGTQ
-146 EGDIPMDFSA
+146 EVD
-156 MSRNDNE
+156 
-163 STQDS
+163 TQDS
-168 SLNAQN
+168 SAENLELQIPSL
-174 KKSPL
+174 SPL
-179 KTELQENLDLPNL
+179 TEGGQYVPNL
-192 IISEIYRLWTTERIE
+192 IISEVYRLWTTERIE
-207 ITNLSDNDFSWKLSL
+207 ITNLSDEDFSWKISL

-235 IPSYDS
+235 IPSYAS
-241 IILADKAE
+241 IIIADKTE
-249 IWLINDEILAVNN
+249 IWLINDEILVVNN
-262 AWFNIADSDEISVS
+262 AWFNITDSDEILIS

-287 NVDKS
+287 VVDKS

-310 IYDNWRKIQ
+310 IYNSWREIQ
-319 ITTEAD
+319 ITTTED
-325 SHNIT
+325 TFNIT
-330 WSFIANPWKIITKNW
+330 WNFIANPWKIIVKNW
-345 NPWIWNW
+345 KPWIWDW
-352 PTDYPYNSENPW
+352 PTGYPYNSDNS
-364 TWEQTWSWN
+364 WSWN
-373 NSWIWDETWTWDITW
+373 NPWDWDETWT
-388 AWDITWEDTDF
+388 WDITWEDTDF

-464 NFDWDVNILLNDGDF
+464 DFSSTHDWNVNILLNEWNY

-492 SLLLSWQQVDW
+492 FLFLSWQKIDS

-508 YRVNKRDDYGVS
+508 YRVNKRDGYGVS
-520 FHKILTQSWPI
+520 FHKILTQKWPV
-531 ITRSVSNEDVNL
+531 ITRSISNDDANL
-543 SDDTYNYANPWVLY
+543 SEDTYNSANPWVLY
-557 TYADEIVDYGISPED
+557 TYADEIIDYGISPED
-572 SPQDDSSIA
+572 SPQEDNSSTT

-588 DIMTISEVFR
+588 DIITISEIFR

-607 EFSIHD
+607 EFSIHE
-613 DIMYDY
+613 DIEYEY

-628 LVQPIIIDLDR
+628 LVQPITIDLDR
-639 ETETYDRE
+639 ETENYDRE

-667 GLITIVYHPDLEFN
+667 GLITIVLHPDLNFKSFN
-681 YYSWE
+681 WK

-704 ITTWWLEKSNYHDGY
+704 IGAWLSEKSTYTEGY
-719 VHSCGDNMDNIDN
+719 NHRCWIIMDNVMD
-732 FSPGFDESALKYFS
+732 FSPWFDESALKYFS

-761 MWWWGGCSCPS
+761 VWWWGGCSCPS
-772 KTELCWISSW
+772 KDELCWTTSW
-782 NVVQTWNSV
+782 NVVQTG
-791 QTWNVVSS
+791 NVE
-799 WTNVKDPESDT
+799 T
-810 PMDPSE
+810 
-816 QTPQNDEN
+816 TPQSPTASLTGSEISPLTGGVSQSDEGVD
-824 TQDSSL
+824 TKGAQI
-830 HSEWQDVK
+830 K
-838 IVSLEPKTPESIT
+838 IVSLESKTPESIT
-851 LQSFLTYDIDFK
+851 LQSFLPYDIDFK

-868 LKTSTAT
+868 LRTSTTT
-875 TKKYIDWILY
+875 TKKYIDGILY

-907 YSWDSKLDSYCYSSQ
+907 YSWDSKLDSYCYSSE
-922 KTEKEQ
+922 KTEKES
-928 KEEKSEPFNPS
+928 KEEKSDNFNPS
-939 DYQLSITHI
+939 DYKLSITHI

-958 NESITIK
+958 NETITIQSK
-965 SNSSKSLDLS
+965 SSKSLDLS
-975 KIKMKVNA
+975 EIKMKVNT
-983 TNKKLTWILEPYST
+983 TNKKLTWILEPYSSL
-997 TTLKWNFWFPN
+997 TLTWSFWFPN

-1022 DNHIFSTYTYN
+1022 DNYIFSTYTYN
-1033 PNKPKVEIPDW
+1033 PNKPKVEIPQW

-1057 RYRKEDWILQSV
+1057 RYRKEDWTLQSV

-1142 WYAKEYTY
+1142 WYSKEYTY
-1150 KTAYSQQS
+1150 KTSYIQQS

-1170 EKWLRSSAIC
+1170 EKWLRSSIIC
-1180 GKSIEEEPEAW
+1180 GKSIEEEPEAR

-1221 NVDNSQIS
+1221 SVDNSQIS
-1229 TVSSIDF
+1229 AVSSIDF

-1244 FPRSEYSTWT
+1244 FPRSEYATWT
-1254 TKTKKLSEFWNFDF
+1254 TKTKKLSEFWIFDL
-1268 SESPEITLKWN
+1268 SESSEITLKWN

-1294 WSYTFDTRCYNPN
+1294 WSYTFDTWCYNPN
-1307 GPLSEEELVLS
+1307 GLLSDDETQVQTWDLS
-1318 WQVSSSLPNVK
+1318 VIPNVK
-1329 IQSIIPNPSWKDSW
+1329 ILSIIPNPSWKDSW

-1360 LNLLDLS
+1360 LNLLDLNS
-1367 PDFSLLINWK
+1367 DFSLLINWK

-1416 DKFCYW
+1416 DNFCYW
-1422 KASDGMKFN
+1422 KASDGVKFN

-1445 AIVKKI
+1445 SIVKKI
-1451 KLVRQ
+1451 TLVKK

-1464 NKTQFSCKKIPNS
+1464 NKTLFSCKSIPNS

-1491 YITQIQKYL
+1491 YITEIQKYL

-1515 YFDLYSLAKKTIKSW
+1515 YFDLYSTAKKSIKSW
-1530 NYQFERNG
+1530 DYQFERNW
-1538 KMIAVNDIDT
+1538 KIIPVNDVVT
-1548 LFSEKYELD
+1548 LFSDKYEMD
-1557 SKDYFI
+1557 SKEYFI
-1563 SKNISSALLQFQDK
+1563 SKIQSLLPENISSALLQFQDK
-1577 YTNSLVEKSDLDFL
+1577 YTNLLVEKSDLDFL
-1591 SLAQ
+1591 SLN

>member
-1 MAQELEVNI
+1 MKTFRLIVAIRLAFFPLIFNLSIAQEVEIIPDDYVISTLNEVNEEKSTEQI
-10 NESSFWTSNNE
+10 DGEI
-21 VCPAQL
+21 P
-27 DENPENIT
+27 
-35 QMDSYV
+35 MDSH
-41 ADASQNDNFLSSWTE
+41 ASFHSAQNDSE
-56 DLPHLAGWKGSYVQI
+56 
-71 DDFNTQDSSL
+71 NTQDSSL
-81 NAQNDKDIQKNKMI
+81 NSEWHGDVDQ
-95 VPLYER
+95 P
-101 GYPDFIGEGIFNDD
+101 
-115 EEVKILSPQQ
+115 LSPQQ
-125 AEQALDLP
+125 AEQASDSSPSKEQNSESEVFSPDRGSGEAEGIFSKEEKILSP
-133 RLAGQVS
+133 SNSS
-140 FQKGAQ
+140 FQKGVQ
-146 EGDIPMDFSA
+146 EFDTKDFPAENLELQIPP
-156 MSRNDNE
+156 
-163 STQDS
+163 
-168 SLNAQN
+168 L
-174 KKSPL
+174 SPL
-179 KTELQENLDLPNL
+179 IEGGQYVPNL
-192 IISEIYRLWTTERIE
+192 VISEVYRLWTTERIE
-207 ITNLSDNDFSWKLSL
+207 ITNLSDKDFSWKLSL
-222 SWAKSSLYTKNLD
+222 SWAKSSLYSKNLD
-235 IPSYDS
+235 IPSYAS

-249 IWLINDEILAVNN
+249 IWLINNEILAVNN
-262 AWFNIADSDEISVS
+262 AWFNISDSDEIVIS

-292 VVSNNQIPTSKPR
+292 AVSNNQIPTTKPR

-310 IYDNWRKIQ
+310 IFNDWREIQ
-319 ITTEAD
+319 ITSETD
-325 SHNIT
+325 SYNIS
-330 WSFIANPWKIITKNW
+330 WFIANPWKIVVQSW

-364 TWEQTWSWN
+364 TWDSNISWTWDTSWTWTD
-373 NSWIWDETWTWDITW
+373 SWTWDITW
-388 AWDITWEDTDF
+388 EDADF
-399 NLILSE
+399 NLIISE
-405 VFYDDDDEWIE
+405 VFYDDEDERIE

-422 GDFFWDLILSWNIFS
+422 GEFFWDLILSWNIFS
-437 NDKTYTYQ
+437 DNKIHTYQ

-464 NFDWDVNILLNDGDF
+464 NFDWNVNILLNEGEF
-479 PQFSIP
+479 PEFSIP

-492 SLLLSWQQVDW
+492 SLLLSWQQIDW
-503 FFAHQ
+503 FYAHK

-520 FHKILTQSWPI
+520 FHKILTQSWPV

-557 TYADEIVDYGISPED
+557 MTANEIIDYWISPED
-572 SPQDDSSIA
+572 SSQENDFPVA
-581 DCSNVHE
+581 DCSNVRW
-588 DIMTISEVFR
+588 DIITISEVFR
-598 WWSRYDPYV
+598 WWSRYDPFV
-607 EFSIHD
+607 EFLIHE
-613 DIMYDY
+613 DIEYDY

-628 LVQPIIIDLDR
+628 LTQPIIIDLDR

-667 GLITIVYHPDLEFN
+667 GLITIVYQSDLNFN
-681 YYSWE
+681 SFSWE

-691 IDGQSRQVLDIVK
+691 IDGQSRQLLDIVK
-704 ITTWWLEKSNYHDGY
+704 IENWSPEKSTYTAGSNHR
-719 VHSCGDNMDNIDN
+719 CWIIMDNVMD

-746 TTSQYNE
+746 TTSKYNE
-753 KIVEKVKY
+753 KIIETVKY
-761 MWWWGGCSCPS
+761 VWWWGGCSCPS
-772 KTELCWISSW
+772 KEELCWINLW
-782 NVVQTWNSV
+782 NAVQTGGNIF
-791 QTWNVVSS
+791 TWSQV
-799 WTNVKDPESDT
+799 
-810 PMDPSE
+810 
-816 QTPQNDEN
+816 
-824 TQDSSL
+824 DSSAEA
-830 HSEWQDVK
+830 SEWQTWSQEILSPSDSSFQKGAQIK
-838 IVSLEPKTPESIT
+838 IVSLEPKSPESIT
-851 LQSFLTYDIDFK
+851 LQSFLPYDIDFK

-875 TKKYIDWILY
+875 TKKYIDGILY

-907 YSWDSKLDSYCYSSQ
+907 YSGDNQLDSYCYSS
-922 KTEKEQ
+922 KTPEKET
-928 KEEKSEPFNPS
+928 KEEKSESFNPS

-958 NESITIK
+958 NETITIK

-983 TNKKLTWILEPYST
+983 TNKKLTWILEPYSSI
-997 TTLKWNFWFPN
+997 TLTWSFWFPN
-1008 STKDNSDVVVILFY
+1008 SSKDNSDVVVILFY

-1033 PNKPKVEIPDW
+1033 PNKPKIKIPEW

-1057 RYRKEDWILQSV
+1057 RYRKEDWTLQSV

-1112 SNSAQSDAY
+1112 ETAASSDAY

-1150 KTAYSQQS
+1150 KTSYTQQS
-1158 VFKQAEENAKKS
+1158 AFKQAEENAKKA
-1170 EKWLRSSAIC
+1170 EKWLRSTAIC
-1180 GKSIEEEPEAW
+1180 GKSIEEEPDAW

-1200 KISSVIYDPDGTD
+1200 KILSVDYDPDGTD

-1221 NVDNSQIS
+1221 SVDNSQIS

-1236 SDNFSLTI
+1236 SDDFSLTI

-1254 TKTKKLSEFWNFDF
+1254 TKSKKLTELGIFDI

-1307 GPLSEEELVLS
+1307 GSLSEEELELS
-1318 WQVSSSLPNVK
+1318 WQVSTSLPDVK
-1329 IQSIIPNPSWKDSW
+1329 IQSIVPNPSWKDSW
-1343 KEEISLL
+1343 KEEITLL
-1350 RTPSQDFPES
+1350 WSPSENFQ
-1360 LNLLDLS
+1360 NMLDLS

-1377 TKKKLVWNLVPNQKI
+1377 TKKKLVWSLTPNQKI
-1392 TIKWSFSLPNSA
+1392 TIKWSFSFPNSA

-1422 KASDGMKFN
+1422 KASDGVKFN
-1431 SNNTLVREIPAEEL
+1431 SNNTSVREIPAEEL

-1451 KLVRQ
+1451 TLVRQ
-1456 WDKLCVSY
+1456 WDKLCISY
-1464 NKTQFSCKKIPNS
+1464 NKTKFSCKSIPNS

-1491 YITQIQKYL
+1491 YIAEIQKYL
-1500 KNNYSMLYYNSELKE
+1500 KNNYSMLYYNSQLKE
-1515 YFDLYSLAKKTIKSW
+1515 YFDLYSTAKKTIKSW
-1530 NYQFERNG
+1530 DYQFERNW
-1538 KMIAVNDIDT
+1538 KIIPVNNIVT
-1548 LFSEKYELD
+1548 LFSDKYEMD
-1557 SKDYFI
+1557 SKEYFI
-1563 SKNISSALLQFQDK
+1563 SKIHSLLPETISSALLQFQDK
-1577 YTNSLVEKSDLDFL
+1577 YTNSLLEKSDLDFL
-1591 SLAQ
+1591 SLNK